1 MSIVNLQILKKEAIQ
16 LLIQIINTPSISKQ
30 ENKVSILIED
40 YLHQYG
46 FYVKRKFN
54 NIWTENNNY
63 SKKKDIQTILLNSHH
78 DTVKPGKNWITD
90 PFSAT
95 IKQED
100 QLIGLGSNDAGASV
114 VSLISTFIY
123 LSSLSEL
130 PYRLV
135 LSITAEE
142 EISGN
147 LGVRSILPE
156 LGSINLGIVGE
167 PTKMQVA
174 IAEKG
179 LIVLDCIAE
188 GKTGHSAR
196 NTGINAIY
204 IAIRDIEYLRSLS
217 FDRKSDFL
225 GFTTLNVTQIQGGIQ
240 HNVIPDIC
248 SFVIDIRTNELYEN
262 EELIDM
268 IQKKIHSKMKLRS
281 LHLNSSFIN
290 PMHPIVLKAKFIG
303 INTYGSPTL
312 SDQSTMPFSTIK
324 MGVGDSVRSHTPNE
338 YVLISEIME
347 GIDIYICLLK
357 DFNF

>member
-1 MSIVNLQILKKEAIQ
+1 MSVVNLQVLKKESIQ
-16 LLIQIINTPSISKQ
+16 LLMQIINTPSISKK
-30 ENKVSILIED
+30 ENEVSFLIEN

-46 FYVKRKFN
+46 FHVKRKFN

-63 SKKKDIQTILLNSHH
+63 TKKENIQTILLNSHH
-78 DTVKPGKNWITD
+78 DTIKPGKNWITN
-90 PFSAT
+90 PFTA
-95 IKQED
+95 IRKED
-100 QLIGLGSNDAGASV
+100 KLIGLGSNDAGASI
-114 VSLISTFIY
+114 VSLISTFVY

-130 PYRLV
+130 PYKLV

-142 EISGN
+142 EISGP
-147 LGVRSILPE
+147 LGVRSILSE
-156 LGSINLGIVGE
+156 LGSIDLGIVGE

-204 IAIRDIEYLRSLS
+204 IATRDIEYLKNFS
-217 FDRKSDFL
+217 FDRKSELL
-225 GFTTLNVTQIQGGIQ
+225 GFTTLNVTQIRGGIQ

-248 SFVIDIRTNELYEN
+248 SFVIDIRTNELYRN
-262 EELIDM
+262 EELIEI
-268 IQKKIHSKMKLRS
+268 IQEKIHSKIKPRPS
-281 LHLNSSFIN
+281 YLNSSFIN
-290 PMHPIVLKAKFIG
+290 PMHPIVLKAQSIG
-303 INTYGSPTL
+303 RNIYGSPTL
-312 SDQSTMPFSTIK
+312 SDQSIMPFSTIK
-324 MGVGDSVRSHTPNE
+324 MGVGDSKRSHTPNE

-357 DFNF
+357 DFHF